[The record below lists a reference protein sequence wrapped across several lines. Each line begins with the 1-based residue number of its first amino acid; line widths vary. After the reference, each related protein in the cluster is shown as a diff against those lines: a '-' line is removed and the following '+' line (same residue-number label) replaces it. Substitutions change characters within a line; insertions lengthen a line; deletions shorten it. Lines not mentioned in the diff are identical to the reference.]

1 MDSIFGNSTWVS
13 ALVLP
18 GAAAPRAGF
27 LLEKKLSLG
36 QQVTWLI
43 IAFALLPAAA
53 VAIQRRGSLD
63 LKAGKSLQLSCDHS
77 SLCSHPPDAPE
88 SAALYCQETK
98 P

>member
-13 ALVLP
+13 ALVLH

-53 VAIQRRGSLD
+53 VTIQRGSLD
-63 LKAGKSLQLSCDHS
+63 LKVGKSLHLSLGHS
-77 SLCSHPPDAPE
+77 SLCSHPPDVPA